1 VVSDSA
7 GGRKWM
13 PFLRHGTTDFFFV
26 RAKGSLNVIWG
37 RDGNSFLWRTL
48 LDLGIEKCFVEY
60 GIVKDDDIS
69 GHLAEPAQ

>member
-1 VVSDSA
+1 MA
-7 GGRKWM
+7 ELGGGRSFVAT
-13 PFLRHGTTDFFFV
+13 PFRTTDFFFV

-48 LDLGIEKCFVEY
+48 LDLGIEKWFVEY